1 MAVSS
6 TQLLRVIQQF
16 RRYYDTHFSE
26 LLSRTGLSM
35 REIHVVLFLA
45 NHPAHDTAR
54 DVTELRGLAKSQVSA
69 AVDLLAARE
78 LLRRQPDKAD
88 RRVIHLALTDAGA
101 ALAREG
107 QKLQSTCLDA
117 LFAGLTQS
125 DQRGSAVE
133 GRRHYMSR
141 RNVDLGS
148 GSVGKLLFS
157 LAVPTITSQIV
168 NMLYNLVD
176 RVYIGHMQPVETVG
190 KLALTGVG
198 VCLPIIMV
206 ISAFAAL
213 MAFGGAPR
221 ASIAEGRG
229 DLKESERIM
238 GNSFTMLVA
247 VSVVLTVVFL
257 VFAEPMLRIFGA
269 SDNTIGYALN
279 YMRIYALGTIF
290 VQVTLGMNAYI
301 TAQGFTV
308 VGMKTVLIGA
318 ILNTV
323 LDPIF
328 IFAFGMGV
336 RGAALATILSQAVS
350 AVWVLKFLTGSKTK
364 WHLRREHLRPQAKV
378 VLPALALGASPF
390 IMQST
395 ESLITV
401 CFNSSLLKYG
411 GDIAVGAMTV
421 LSSIMQFAMMPLQ
434 GLTQGAQPIISY
446 NYGARNPGRVRRAFQ
461 VLLMACL
468 AYSLLLWALVQ
479 LFPQLFALMFTSDSE
494 LVSYASWA
502 LRIYM
507 AATGIFGIQI
517 ACQQTFVALGNAKIS
532 LFLAVLRKIILLIPF
547 IYILPNFFADKAF
560 AVFLAEPVADFLA
573 VCTTATMF
581 AVHFKKSM
589 TALEGKPGV

>member
-1 MAVSS
+1 
-6 TQLLRVIQQF
+6 
-16 RRYYDTHFSE
+16 
-26 LLSRTGLSM
+26 
-35 REIHVVLFLA
+35 
-45 NHPAHDTAR
+45 
-54 DVTELRGLAKSQVSA
+54 
-69 AVDLLAARE
+69 
-78 LLRRQPDKAD
+78 
-88 RRVIHLALTDAGA
+88 
-101 ALAREG
+101 
-107 QKLQSTCLDA
+107 
-117 LFAGLTQS
+117 
-125 DQRGSAVE
+125 
-133 GRRHYMSR
+133 MSR

-446 NYGARNPGRVRRAFQ
+446 NYGAKKPERVRQAFWT
-461 VLLMACL
+461 LLKTSMAFML
-468 AYSLLLWALVQ
+468 AFWALVQ
-479 LFPQLFALMFTSDSE
+479 LFPQFFIRIFNDEPALLDTAVWT
-494 LVSYASWA
+494 LRLYTAA
-502 LRIYM
+502 L
-507 AATGIFGIQI
+507 GLFGIQMSV
-517 ACQQTFVALGNAKIS
+517 QQTFMAIGKAKAS
-532 LFLAVLRKIILLIPF
+532 LFIACLRKVILLIPLIF
-547 IYILPNFFADKAF
+547 LLPNFFEDKVF
-560 AVFLAEPVADFLA
+560 AVFLAEPVSDLISVTVSA
-573 VCTTATMF
+573 VTFYFVFRPAM
-581 AVHFKKSM
+581 A
-589 TALEGKPGV
+589 ALEGDGKGNLTNL

>member
-1 MAVSS
+1 
-6 TQLLRVIQQF
+6 
-16 RRYYDTHFSE
+16 
-26 LLSRTGLSM
+26 
-35 REIHVVLFLA
+35 
-45 NHPAHDTAR
+45 
-54 DVTELRGLAKSQVSA
+54 
-69 AVDLLAARE
+69 
-78 LLRRQPDKAD
+78 
-88 RRVIHLALTDAGA
+88 
-101 ALAREG
+101 
-107 QKLQSTCLDA
+107 
-117 LFAGLTQS
+117 
-125 DQRGSAVE
+125 
-133 GRRHYMSR
+133 MSR

-446 NYGARNPGRVRRAFQ
+446 NYGARNPDRVKKTIKLAMCYAEGIMLIGFCLFQ
-461 VLLMACL
+461 FAPDKLLSFFAASDAML
-468 AYSLLLWALVQ
+468 AIGIPAMRTICFHFLLAGMSIIL
-479 LFPQLFALMFTSDSE
+479 SS
-494 LVSYASWA
+494 
-502 LRIYM
+502 
-507 AATGIFGIQI
+507 
-517 ACQQTFVALGNAKIS
+517 TFQALGNGMFS
-532 LFLAVLRKIILLIPF
+532 LIVSVCRQLVVLLPAAWLLSQTGNVNLVWWSFVIAELASVTLSFVFFARLDKKIIEPM
-547 IYILPNFFADKAF
+547 YNKAP
-560 AVFLAEPVADFLA
+560 A
-573 VCTTATMF
+573 MQ
-581 AVHFKKSM
+581 
-589 TALEGKPGV
+589 

>member
-1 MAVSS
+1 
-6 TQLLRVIQQF
+6 
-16 RRYYDTHFSE
+16 
-26 LLSRTGLSM
+26 
-35 REIHVVLFLA
+35 
-45 NHPAHDTAR
+45 
-54 DVTELRGLAKSQVSA
+54 
-69 AVDLLAARE
+69 
-78 LLRRQPDKAD
+78 
-88 RRVIHLALTDAGA
+88 
-101 ALAREG
+101 
-107 QKLQSTCLDA
+107 
-117 LFAGLTQS
+117 
-125 DQRGSAVE
+125 
-133 GRRHYMSR
+133 MSR
-141 RNVDLGS
+141 QNVDLGS

-229 DLKESERIM
+229 DLEESERIM
-238 GNSFTMLVA
+238 GNSMTMLVA

-269 SDNTIGYALN
+269 SDNTIGYALD

-350 AVWVLKFLTGSKTK
+350 AVWVMKFLTGNKTK
-364 WHLRREHLRPQAKV
+364 WHLRRRHLRLQAKV
-378 VLPALALGASPF
+378 ALPALALGASPF

-411 GDIAVGAMTV
+411 GDVAVGAMTV

-446 NYGARNPGRVRRAFQ
+446 NYGAQKPERVRRAFR

-468 AYSLLLWALVQ
+468 TYSLLLWALVQ
-479 LFPQLFALMFTSDSE
+479 LFPQLFALMFTSDQE
-494 LVSYASWA
+494 LVDYAAWA

-507 AATGIFGIQI
+507 AATGIFGIQV

-532 LFLAVLRKIILLIPF
+532 LFLAVLRKIILLIPL
-547 IYILPNFFADKAF
+547 IYILPHFFADKSF
-560 AVFLAEPVADFLA
+560 AVFLAEPVADVLA

-589 TALEGKPGV
+589 NALEEKPGL